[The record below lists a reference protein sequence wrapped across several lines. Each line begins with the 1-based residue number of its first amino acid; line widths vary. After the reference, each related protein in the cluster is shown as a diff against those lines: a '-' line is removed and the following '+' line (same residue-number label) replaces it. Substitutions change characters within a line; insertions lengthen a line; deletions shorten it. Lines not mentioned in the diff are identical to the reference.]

1 MSCVSLLN
9 FEVFYQV
16 HLDEHK
22 FLISEGCIFK
32 NFGIYI
38 INNNIGIPGLDMHA
52 PGPSASVA
60 KPLHFI
66 LSLRSPGKTL
76 AQLFIN
82 SVQKSRH
89 GKIIFS

>member
-1 MSCVSLLN
+1 MN

-22 FLISEGCIFK
+22 FLISEGCILK
-32 NFGIYI
+32 NFRIYI
-38 INNNIGIPGLDMHA
+38 LIYLGIPGLDMHA